1 MRQRQRVRH
10 RPTARVPPRRR
21 PRRNRLLLRHS
32 LRRFRPRRLPGVQN
46 VRILALALVP
56 RPPFNDELRRFYPH
70 AKMRQ
75 FHTERK
81 ERCHRSPSHSLVI
94 YSLSRVLLFA
104 FVKYLVCLVQRL
116 DPRGLFSR
124 FSTLIILQI
133 IHSRCVARFCS
144 PDERLRALLALLV
157 TTTTLSFPPLTF
169 RILFFLRV

>member
-1 MRQRQRVRH
+1 
-10 RPTARVPPRRR
+10 
-21 PRRNRLLLRHS
+21 
-32 LRRFRPRRLPGVQN
+32 
-46 VRILALALVP
+46 
-56 RPPFNDELRRFYPH
+56 
-70 AKMRQ
+70 MRQ

-124 FSTLIILQI
+124 FSTLIIQI

-144 PDERLRALLALLV
+144 PDERLRALLALLSV
-157 TTTTLSFPPLTF
+157 TTATLSFPPLTF
-169 RILFFLRV
+169 RILFFSRV